1 MVDMVMH
8 VLRMDTVVIAVNM
21 VMATADMAMNMQD
34 MDMAEN
40 AWNAAQSELQKWLQK
55 CLICELKYTTLKCW
69 MPKNANTWKY

>member
-40 AWNAAQSELQKWLQK
+40 A
-55 CLICELKYTTLKCW
+55 
-69 MPKNANTWKY
+69 